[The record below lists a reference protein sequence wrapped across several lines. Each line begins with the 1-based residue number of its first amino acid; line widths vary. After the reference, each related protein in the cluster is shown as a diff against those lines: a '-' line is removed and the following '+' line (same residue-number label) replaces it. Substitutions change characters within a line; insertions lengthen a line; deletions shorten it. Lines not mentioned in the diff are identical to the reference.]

1 MLSLSHTWNI
11 SVYNAYNAMTPNL
24 IYLEEEY
31 IGQEHIG
38 EGGVPETTWKR
49 KTRLIKQTLLPCI
62 PSVTYTFKF

>member
-1 MLSLSHTWNI
+1 MLQPL
-11 SVYNAYNAMTPNL
+11 AERLRPKNL
-24 IYLEEEY
+24 DEY